1 MISIIKEMNNY
12 KKNEYINNLSDN
24 TSNSSNVN
32 ENNKRC
38 KKTRNKLTKKE
49 QYVNERKEVITEIYN
64 LLKINEKNKTFTL
77 YEIENSDEIKSK
89 IEDLDSRIKKYF
101 KVGNWNYYIQKKNG
115 LTSPIIG
122 LFRAILKDNDIDLTK
137 KDISIIIDGKRQRT
151 TKYYLSI

>member
-12 KKNEYINNLSDN
+12 KKNEDINNLSDN
-24 TSNSSNVN
+24 TSNSLNVN

-49 QYVNERKEVITEIYN
+49 QYVNERKEVIMEIYN

-77 YEIENSDEIKSK
+77 YEIENSNEIKSK

-137 KDISIIIDGKRQRT
+137 KDISIIIDEKRHRT
-151 TKYYLSI
+151 TKYYISI

>member
-1 MISIIKEMNNY
+1 MISIIKKMNNY
-12 KKNEYINNLSDN
+12 KKNEDINNLSDN

-49 QYVNERKEVITEIYN
+49 QYVNERKEVIMEIYN

-77 YEIENSDEIKSK
+77 YEIENSNEIKSK
-89 IEDLDSRIKKYF
+89 IDDLDSRIKKYF

-137 KDISIIIDGKRQRT
+137 KDISIIIDGKRYRT